1 MLFSLKMKIESVGLK
16 RIRCKGATENSLFLY
31 KEILEFRDS
40 LQDEVLEIIK
50 ENLIDQDTNAK

>member
-1 MLFSLKMKIESVGLK
+1 MKIESVGLK